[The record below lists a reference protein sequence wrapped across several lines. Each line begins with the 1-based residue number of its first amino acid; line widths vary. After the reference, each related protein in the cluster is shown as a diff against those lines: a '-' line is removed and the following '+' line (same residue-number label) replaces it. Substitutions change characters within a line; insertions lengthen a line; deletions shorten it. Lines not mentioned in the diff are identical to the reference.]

1 MLKYYIFN
9 TNICGC
15 GCKCLKRKSG
25 LNFDICDANKN
36 PICTIKGRNNDNFG
50 TFFKDSYSYEI
61 NFPQDAEPD
70 IKLTLLNCVYA
81 LDALCIY

>member
-1 MLKYYIFN
+1 MQIKILFVPLKVEIMK
-9 TNICGC
+9 I
-15 GCKCLKRKSG
+15 L
-25 LNFDICDANKN
+25 
-36 PICTIKGRNNDNFG
+36 G